1 MDIPLEYLTVDNYHD
16 PGGGTAV
23 AAHLPGPVVISKESY
38 RVIVTRKKSGRV
50 VFHAGQSVNMN
61 GVKVYPY
68 CPPRPRQRIVAEL
81 ETNPDGTPKVD
92 SKGRLLASAWNYE
105 HEYRK
110 RQAKL
115 TARNSLEKS
124 SPTRR

>member
-23 AAHLPGPVVISKESY
+23 AAHLTGPVVISKESY

-50 VFHAGQSVNMN
+50 VFHAGQSMNMN

-68 CPPRPRQRIVAEL
+68 RPPRPRQRIVAEL
-81 ETNPDGTPKVD
+81 ETNPDGSYLVD
-92 SKGRLLASAWNYE
+92 SQGQLRASAWNYE

-110 RQAKL
+110 RQTKL
-115 TARNSLEKS
+115 TAHKSLEKS